1 MPICD
6 ALSGSENQT
15 WFQVTWTGSG
25 SYKVVTLWLAP
36 NSSFSLKEL
45 FLQKFQFWFGS
56 THKCFNSDCRTSSEN
71 QTQF

>member
-25 SYKVVTLWLAP
+25 SYQPVTLWLAP
-36 NSSFSLKEL
+36 NSSFSLKKI
-45 FLQKFQFWFGS
+45 FLQKFQF
-56 THKCFNSDCRTSSEN
+56 
-71 QTQF
+71 